1 MVYIYIFSKLSVVS
15 LKMWSSETKMKRQK
29 SFCNK
34 IEKTN
39 IFCFVFLSSKE
50 NIGDSFRMLH
60 LAIKVSILK

>member
-1 MVYIYIFSKLSVVS
+1 VV
-15 LKMWSSETKMKRQK
+15 KQNKNEKAKIEK
-29 SFCNK
+29 SFCYK

-60 LAIKVSILK
+60 LALKVSTLK